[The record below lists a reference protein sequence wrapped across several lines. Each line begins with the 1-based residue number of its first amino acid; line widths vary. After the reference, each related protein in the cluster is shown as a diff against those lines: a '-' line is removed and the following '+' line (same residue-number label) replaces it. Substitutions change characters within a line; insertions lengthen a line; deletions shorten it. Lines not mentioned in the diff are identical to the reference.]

1 MRVLVAPDRFGP
13 TLTSVDVADLL
24 ADGWLVGAPGD
35 TVVTAP
41 LSDGGP
47 GLVAAVHRSA
57 GGELVPVTVPGPD
70 GALPAAL
77 LRLPDGTVVVEV
89 AELLGPRVPGRSAE
103 AAAVPDVPLS
113 SAPVL
118 GLLEAACRLAGH
130 RVVVGVG
137 GLAAHDAGAGL
148 LAALGSA
155 PVVRSASAQ
164 LDVAVDPGMLPGL
177 VARATERFAAVLAGR
192 ELVVAV
198 DTEVPLLGMHGASAL
213 LAVPD
218 ATGLVVAPTAAQG
231 LEGAFGRW
239 AHALGT
245 ALGPGRVR
253 ALAGEPGAGAGGGLA
268 FGLSLLGGQL
278 REGPGLV
285 AELVD
290 LPGLVADVELVVTAA
305 PVLDPHVLHDSP
317 LSVCSALA
325 AAHAL
330 PVVVVAGEAVLGRR
344 ESAAQGLSGVYAL
357 TDGTV
362 GWQELGDLAAAL
374 RDRATA
380 VARTWSR

>member
-1 MRVLVAPDRFGP
+1 VLVAPDRFGP

-24 ADGWLVGAPGD
+24 SDGWLVGAPGD

-47 GLVAAVHRSA
+47 GLVAAVHRAA
-57 GGELVPVTVPGPD
+57 GGDLVPVTVPGPD
-70 GALPAAL
+70 GQVPAAL

-89 AELLGPRVPGRSAE
+89 AEVLGPRVPVTA
-103 AAAVPDVPLS
+103 PIS
-113 SAPVL
+113 SGPVL
-118 GLLEAACRLAGH
+118 GLLEEACRLAEG

-137 GLAAHDAGAGL
+137 GLAVHDAGAGL
-148 LAALGSA
+148 LAALGVA
-155 PVVRSASAQ
+155 PVVRDASEQ
-164 LDVAVDPGMLPGL
+164 LDVALDPGALPGL
-177 VARATERFAAVLAGR
+177 VERAAERFADILAGR

-198 DTEVPLLGMHGASAL
+198 DTEVPLLGLHGASAL
-213 LAVPD
+213 LALPD

-231 LEGAFGRW
+231 LESAFGRW
-239 AHALGT
+239 VHALGT
-245 ALGPGRVR
+245 VLGPGRVR
-253 ALAGEPGAGAGGGLA
+253 ALAGERGAGAGGGLA
-268 FGLSLLGGQL
+268 LGLSLLGGQL

-285 AELVD
+285 AELVG
-290 LPGLVADVELVVTAA
+290 LPGLVADADLVVTAA

-317 LSVCSALA
+317 LAVCSAQG

-330 PVVVVAGEAVLGRR
+330 PVVVITGEAVLGRR

-357 TDGTV
+357 ADGTA

-374 RDRATA
+374 RDRATR

>member
-24 ADGWLVGAPGD
+24 SDGWLVGAPGD

-47 GLVAAVHRSA
+47 GLVAAVHRAA
-57 GGELVPVTVPGPD
+57 GGDLVPVTVPGPD
-70 GALPAAL
+70 GQVPAAL

-89 AELLGPRVPGRSAE
+89 AEVLGPRVPVTA
-103 AAAVPDVPLS
+103 PIS
-113 SAPVL
+113 SGPVL
-118 GLLEAACRLAGH
+118 GLLEEACRLAEG

-137 GLAAHDAGAGL
+137 GLAVHDAGAGL
-148 LAALGSA
+148 LAALGVA
-155 PVVRSASAQ
+155 PVVRDASEQ
-164 LDVAVDPGMLPGL
+164 LDVALDPGALPGL
-177 VARATERFAAVLAGR
+177 VERAAERFADILAGR

-198 DTEVPLLGMHGASAL
+198 DTEVPLLGLHGASAL
-213 LAVPD
+213 LALPD

-231 LEGAFGRW
+231 LESAFGRW
-239 AHALGT
+239 VHALGT
-245 ALGPGRVR
+245 VLGPGRVR
-253 ALAGEPGAGAGGGLA
+253 ALAGERGAGAGGGLA

-285 AELVD
+285 AELVG
-290 LPGLVADVELVVTAA
+290 LPGLVADADLVVTAA

-317 LSVCSALA
+317 LAVCSAQG

-330 PVVVVAGEAVLGRR
+330 PVVVITGEAVLGRR

-357 TDGTV
+357 ADGTA

-374 RDRATA
+374 RDRATR

>member
-1 MRVLVAPDRFGP
+1 
-13 TLTSVDVADLL
+13 
-24 ADGWLVGAPGD
+24 
-35 TVVTAP
+35 
-41 LSDGGP
+41 
-47 GLVAAVHRSA
+47 
-57 GGELVPVTVPGPD
+57 VPGPD
-70 GALPAAL
+70 GRLPAAL
-77 LRLPDGTVVVEV
+77 LRLSDGTVVVEV
-89 AELLGPRVPGRSAE
+89 AELLGPRVPGRSAG
-103 AAAVPDVPLS
+103 AAGVDDVPLS

-118 GLLEAACRLAGH
+118 GLLEEACRLAEH

-148 LAALGSA
+148 LAALGVA
-155 PVVRSASAQ
+155 PVVPDASAQ
-164 LDVAVDPGMLPGL
+164 IEAAVDAGTLPDR
-177 VARATERFAAVLAGR
+177 VARAAERFAGILAGR

-198 DTEVPLLGMHGASAL
+198 DTEVALLGLHGASAL

-231 LEGAFGRW
+231 LESAFGRW
-239 AHALGT
+239 VHALGT

-253 ALAGEPGAGAGGGLA
+253 ALAGERGAGAGGGLA

-285 AELVD
+285 AEMVD
-290 LPGLVADVELVVTAA
+290 LPGLVADADLVVTAA

-317 LSVCSALA
+317 LAVCSAQA

-330 PVVVVAGEAVLGRR
+330 PVVVIAGEAVLGRR

-357 TDGTV
+357 TDGAA